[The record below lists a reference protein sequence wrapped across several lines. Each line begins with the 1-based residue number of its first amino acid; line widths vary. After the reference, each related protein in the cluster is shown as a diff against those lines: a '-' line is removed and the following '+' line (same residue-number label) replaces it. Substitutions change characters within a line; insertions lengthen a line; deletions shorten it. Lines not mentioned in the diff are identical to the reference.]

1 MRTRQILSPILANIY
16 LHELDMF
23 VEKLK
28 KDFYKSP
35 EAQYT
40 REYNR
45 IRARVGKLNK
55 KIASAEGSEK
65 IAIVAQWKEER
76 QQLLNTPS
84 RSQTDK

>member
-1 MRTRQILSPILANIY
+1 M
-16 LHELDMF
+16 
-23 VEKLK
+23 EKLK

-45 IRARVGKLNK
+45 IRARVGKLSK

-65 IAIVAQWKEER
+65 IALVACSAVER
-76 QQLLNTPS
+76 GTAEAAAHTLSLPN
-84 RSQTDK
+84 R